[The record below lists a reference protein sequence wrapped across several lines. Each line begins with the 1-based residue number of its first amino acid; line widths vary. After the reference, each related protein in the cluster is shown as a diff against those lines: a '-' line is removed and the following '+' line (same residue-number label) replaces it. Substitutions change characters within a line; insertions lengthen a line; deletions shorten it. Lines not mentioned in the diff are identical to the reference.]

1 MLGNSC
7 PAVWK
12 LAFCLGEV
20 TFGWGVS
27 SLVAV
32 RNIMFIVKEYEY
44 SLFGSKEGFPHGRR
58 GEATLLCC
66 AACVTAA
73 WRCDGR
79 AAGAAYGIQKGMSS
93 GDVQSV
99 LIDLPKFIEEA
110 LMEGESVTIKGLGSF
125 HVAVTSDGFEHPD
138 DVMPGKVRLS
148 RVYFRPDKSLV
159 ARLNS
164 GMDFYRYPLSRY
176 FPHDMLRPETLRK
189 ERAEGKTGIP
199 DEDPVGMENDTEDF
213 SGEE

>member
-1 MLGNSC
+1 M
-7 PAVWK
+7 
-12 LAFCLGEV
+12 
-20 TFGWGVS
+20 
-27 SLVAV
+27 
-32 RNIMFIVKEYEY
+32 
-44 SLFGSKEGFPHGRR
+44 
-58 GEATLLCC
+58 
-66 AACVTAA
+66 
-73 WRCDGR
+73 
-79 AAGAAYGIQKGMSS
+79 
-93 GDVQSV
+93 
-99 LIDLPKFIEEA
+99 IDLPKFIEEA
-110 LMEGESVTIKGLGSF
+110 LMEGESVTIKRLGSF

>member
-1 MLGNSC
+1 MKQRYY
-7 PAVWK
+7 AVQRV
-12 LAFCLGEV
+12 LQRCG
-20 TFGWGVS
+20 G
-27 SLVAV
+27 
-32 RNIMFIVKEYEY
+32 
-44 SLFGSKEGFPHGRR
+44 
-58 GEATLLCC
+58 
-66 AACVTAA
+66 VTAELLA
-73 WRCDGR
+73 QRMASR
-79 AAGAAYGIQKGMSS
+79 KGMSA

-176 FPHDMLRPETLRK
+176 FPHDMLRPATRRQ

-199 DEDPVGMENDTEDF
+199 DGAQVGMESDTEDC
-213 SGEE
+213 GG

>member
-1 MLGNSC
+1 MVRKKVFRTAEGVKQLYY
-7 PAVWK
+7 AVQRV
-12 LAFCLGEV
+12 LQ
-20 TFGWGVS
+20 
-27 SLVAV
+27 
-32 RNIMFIVKEYEY
+32 
-44 SLFGSKEGFPHGRR
+44 RR
-58 GEATLLCC
+58 GG
-66 AACVTAA
+66 VTAELLA
-73 WRCDGR
+73 QRMASR
-79 AAGAAYGIQKGMSS
+79 KGMSS

-176 FPHDMLRPETLRK
+176 FPHDMLRPERC
-189 ERAEGKTGIP
+189 ERSGPRERREFRMKTQLGWKMIRRTFRGRS
-199 DEDPVGMENDTEDF
+199 ER
-213 SGEE
+213 

>member
-1 MLGNSC
+1 MVRKKVFRTAEGVKQLYY
-7 PAVWK
+7 AVQRV
-12 LAFCLGEV
+12 LQ
-20 TFGWGVS
+20 
-27 SLVAV
+27 
-32 RNIMFIVKEYEY
+32 
-44 SLFGSKEGFPHGRR
+44 RR
-58 GEATLLCC
+58 GG
-66 AACVTAA
+66 VTAELLA
-73 WRCDGR
+73 QRMASR
-79 AAGAAYGIQKGMSS
+79 KGMSS

-125 HVAVTSDGFEHPD
+125 HVAVTSD
-138 DVMPGKVRLS
+138 
-148 RVYFRPDKSLV
+148 YFRPDKSLV

>member
-1 MLGNSC
+1 
-7 PAVWK
+7 
-12 LAFCLGEV
+12 
-20 TFGWGVS
+20 
-27 SLVAV
+27 
-32 RNIMFIVKEYEY
+32 
-44 SLFGSKEGFPHGRR
+44 
-58 GEATLLCC
+58 
-66 AACVTAA
+66 
-73 WRCDGR
+73 
-79 AAGAAYGIQKGMSS
+79 
-93 GDVQSV
+93 
-99 LIDLPKFIEEA
+99 
-110 LMEGESVTIKGLGSF
+110 MEGESVTIKGLGSF

-164 GMDFYRYPLSRY
+164 GMDFSRYPLSRY

>member
-1 MLGNSC
+1 MVRKKVFRTAEGVKQLYY
-7 PAVWK
+7 AVQRV
-12 LAFCLGEV
+12 LQ
-20 TFGWGVS
+20 
-27 SLVAV
+27 
-32 RNIMFIVKEYEY
+32 
-44 SLFGSKEGFPHGRR
+44 RR
-58 GEATLLCC
+58 GG
-66 AACVTAA
+66 VTAELLA
-73 WRCDGR
+73 QRMASR
-79 AAGAAYGIQKGMSS
+79 KGMSS

-125 HVAVTSDGFEHPD
+125 H
-138 DVMPGKVRLS
+138 VMPGKVRLS